1 LVEKP
6 SSTTTI
12 GATMTNRTAQRK
24 RQQAMGA
31 KGSKGKQHGKR
42 TAARSRYPVIA
53 IGGVVAVVVVMVGV
67 SAFLRDP
74 APTSPDG
81 PSNGDTEQVVA
92 AVTNVPASA
101 LDAIGAGQGIT
112 PPVAIPP
119 NAPPVTSD
127 DKPEVLYIGAEYCPF
142 CAVERWPLVVALSR
156 FGTFTG
162 LGLSTSSASDVFPS
176 TPTLTF
182 HGSTFASDLLSFA
195 GVETNTNQLTA
206 AGDGYEPLETPTAE
220 QQQLMRR
227 FNVPPY
233 TSQAGVIPFLL
244 VGNRFVVSGASY
256 QPDVLQGKTWQQ
268 IGDALSDPTSPIAKE
283 VLAAANML
291 TASICELTGGQPT
304 NVCTAPGV
312 TAAAATLP

>member
-1 LVEKP
+1 
-6 SSTTTI
+6 
-12 GATMTNRTAQRK
+12 MTNRTAQRK
-24 RQQAMGA
+24 RQQAMGGKGS

-42 TAARSRYPVIA
+42 TATRSRYPLIA
-53 IGGVVAVVVVMVGV
+53 IGGVVAVVVVMIGV
-67 SAFLRDP
+67 STLLRDP
-74 APTSPDG
+74 APTSSDSPG
-81 PSNGDTEQVVA
+81 NGDTEQVVA

-101 LDAIGAGQGIT
+101 LDAVGAGQGIT

-127 DKPEVLYIGAEYCPF
+127 GKPEVLYIGAEYCPF

-156 FGTFTG
+156 FGTFAG

-182 HGSTFASDLLSFA
+182 HGSTYSSDLISFA

-206 AGDGYEPLETPTAE
+206 SGDGYEPLDTLSAD
-220 QQQLMRR
+220 QQQLMQR

-256 QPDVLQGKTWQQ
+256 QPDVLQGKTWQETA
-268 IGDALSDPTSPIAKE
+268 DALSDPTSPIAKE

-291 TASICELTGGQPT
+291 TASICELTGGEPA